1 MKKDKIFVDDFLEE
15 INEFGQFDN
24 EKLKNHLLNKFSN
37 IFSKKYKDK
46 NILSKLLDEKRVI
59 FKDKVDSFNEAIHII
74 GDNLVKLGSTNSNYT
89 YEMINM
95 TKKYGSYIVID
106 KNIAIPHAKS
116 EKNIYKTDFSI
127 LILENP
133 VFFKW

>member
-1 MKKDKIFVDDFLEE
+1 
-15 INEFGQFDN
+15 
-24 EKLKNHLLNKFSN
+24 
-37 IFSKKYKDK
+37 
-46 NILSKLLDEKRVI
+46 
-59 FKDKVDSFNEAIHII
+59 
-74 GDNLVKLGSTNSNYT
+74 
-89 YEMINM
+89 MINM

-106 KNIAIPHAKS
+106 KNIAIPHSKS